1 MAKLVKLKGNTYYIE
16 TAASI
21 GIIVNDEG
29 RAIIVDTGIDD
40 DSGRKTLRLI
50 KEEGFIPAAII
61 NTHFHADHCG
71 GNSFIIKR
79 ESIPV
84 YASGLEKAA
93 IENPI
98 LEPYYLFSANPL
110 TVMKNK
116 FLMAKESKVDY
127 VVQEGKLEI
136 EGVELNIIP
145 LPGHS
150 PEMIGVATPDDVLFV
165 GDAFFSDRILEKYAL
180 AYCTDIGKALDTL
193 KYLKTLKYD
202 YFVPA
207 HGVVLEDP
215 NPTIDRNI
223 EQIYEIKDK
232 IEAFCNSPKSRE
244 EIVAY
249 ISGLYNIKL
258 NISQYYLTS
267 STISAYLSYM
277 TDQGMLG
284 AKVTENNIKWTK
296 VIKEI

>member
-1 MAKLVKLKGNTYYIE
+1 MAKLVRLKGNTYYIDS
-16 TAASI
+16 AANI
-21 GIIVNDEG
+21 GVIANDEG
-29 RAIIVDTGIDD
+29 KAIIVDTGIDD
-40 DSGRKTLRLI
+40 DSGRKILRLI
-50 KEEGFIPAAII
+50 REEGLTPAAII

-79 ESIPV
+79 ENIPV

-110 TVMKNK
+110 KVMKNK
-116 FLMAKESKVDY
+116 FLMAKKSKVDY
-127 VVQEGKLEI
+127 AVEEGALEI
-136 EGVELNIIP
+136 EGIGLKIIP

-150 PEMIGVATPDDVLFV
+150 PEMIGVGTLDDVIFTA
-165 GDAFFSDRILEKYAL
+165 DAFFSEKILNKYAL
-180 AYCTDIGKALDTL
+180 AYNTDIGKTLDSL
-193 KYLKTLKYD
+193 EYLKTLEYE

-207 HGVVLEDP
+207 HGDVLEEP
-215 NPTIDRNI
+215 FPTIDTNI
-223 EQIYEIKDK
+223 RQIYEIKDK
-232 IEAFCNSPKSRE
+232 IEGFCDSPKSRE

-249 ISGLYNIKL
+249 ISDLYSIKL

-277 TDQGMLG
+277 VDDGILG
-284 AKVTENNIKWTK
+284 AKVSENNIKWSR
-296 VIKEI
+296 I